1 MSTFGANTGDLAQAG
16 RTITSLGEEYKANI
30 TNIFNE
36 IDNLGGKWSGGASE
50 KYITTFNS
58 YKMDLNNLGVTIE
71 NMGKALSNAAV
82 AFDQNESDLAS
93 QAGQL

>member
-1 MSTFGANTGDLAQAG
+1 MSIFGANTGDLAQAG
-16 RTITSLGEEYKANI
+16 KTITTLGEEYKSNV

-36 IDNLGGKWSGGASE
+36 IDNLSGKWSGGASE
-50 KYITTFNS
+50 TYINTFNS

-71 NMGKALSNAAV
+71 KMGQALTSAAV
-82 AFDQNESDLAS
+82 AFDQNESDLSS